1 MRDPTSAYS
10 PAAERTMV
18 IERVIAVPPATLWD
32 AWTDPASLPQW
43 WGPDGFYCKT
53 RHIDLR
59 EGGEWDFDM
68 IGPDGTV
75 FPNWHVY
82 TRMTPFE
89 RIEYTLHWGK
99 DGPKHAD
106 SRVTFHD
113 MGGSTRVLIEMT
125 FVTKK
130 EYKTAKGFGA
140 VELGLQTLGKLARAV
155 AVD

>member
-1 MRDPTSAYS
+1 MTDAATETL
-10 PAAERTMV
+10 PADRTMV
-18 IERVIAVPPATLWD
+18 IERVIDVPPATLWA
-32 AWTDPASLPQW
+32 AWTDPDSLQQW
-43 WGPDGFYCKT
+43 WGPEGFSCKT

-82 TRMTPFE
+82 TRMTPNE

-106 SRVTFHD
+106 SRVTFED
-113 MGGSTRVLIEMT
+113 RGGATRVMLEMV
-125 FVTKK
+125 FVTK
-130 EYKTAKGFGA
+130 EELETAKGFGA

-155 AVD
+155 GVE